1 MLHHFPHH
9 RPGLWSHAKPGRAS
23 TTHKVFR
30 RRQAVHQVLTGAG
43 SNASVRGHSTSV
55 AELGTWRDDEPI
67 LSFVA
72 GSSEHQDQLLL
83 HENVVE
89 AINMVAIATGG
100 PLRASPTRHA
110 PSGKLVAQSQDGAS
124 TYVLRT
130 YTGGAIQHMNTT
142 VGVVPAFGL
151 IYAKVT
157 CHAAMDKG
165 TPFLDVELTGIK
177 GKGVLVCCLP
187 SPRLSWLLHPD
198 YLKKYWRTAVTLTP
212 PSPFWPMEQ
221 VSSSSSSGSAAA
233 PTETLSFEELERRVR
248 SRMPAP
254 SGFSAPPPPPP
265 GTPPPPPPV
274 YNDFHSASLY
284 TRLASAPGFLFTFD
298 PAKHAALEA
307 ARSDVG
313 AVLSFWKHWVVSD
326 SAGESLQGRDLEE
339 CRAIT
344 GAAACFL
351 QFDPDVGR
359 VEQQLGKETVGK
371 MLETVSGEASLAGPP
386 WWKDA

>member
-1 MLHHFPHH
+1 MLNTSINHQP
-9 RPGLWSHAKPGRAS
+9 LWSQAGRTI

-30 RRQAVHQVLTGAG
+30 SRQSGGLKVAG
-43 SNASVRGHSTSV
+43 RSAGFRGVSSSV
-55 AELGTWRDDEPI
+55 AELGTWRDDE
-67 LSFVA
+67 LVQSFVA
-72 GSSEHQDQLLL
+72 GSPESEDQLIL
-83 HENVVE
+83 HENVVQ
-89 AINMVAIATGG
+89 AINEVAIATGG
-100 PLRASPTRHA
+100 PLRASPTKHA
-110 PSGKLVAQSQDGAS
+110 PSGKLVTQSLDGRS

-142 VGVVPAFGL
+142 IGVVPAFGL
-151 IYAKVT
+151 VYAKVA

-187 SPRLSWLLHPD
+187 TPRLSWLLHPD
-198 YLKKYWRTAVTLTP
+198 YLKKYWRTPVTLTP
-212 PSPFWPMEQ
+212 LSPFWPTES
-221 VSSSSSSGSAAA
+221 VSSSTNISSSGTVAAQ
-233 PTETLSFEELERRVR
+233 TEILAFEELERRVR
-248 SRMPAP
+248 ARMPAP
-254 SGFSAPPPPPP
+254 AGFSAPPPPPP

-298 PAKHAALEA
+298 PANPAALQA

-326 SAGESLQGRDLEE
+326 STGESLQGRDLEE

-344 GAAACFL
+344 AAAARFL
-351 QFDPDVGR
+351 EYDPDVGR

-371 MLETVSGEASLAGPP
+371 MMETVSGEASLAGRP
-386 WWKDA
+386 WWMDT